1 MIIDVA
7 IQQEDEK
14 KVFTKQNELDNL
26 EQEYEKLIENTDNIV
41 TIEELEKD
49 INKLDNK
56 ITNNIKVE
64 LQELQTK
71 QKKELENLNNVS
83 EVSSIC
89 PTCKARN

>member
-7 IQQEDEK
+7 IPTGRWK